1 MRTHDLGPA
10 PGSKHPPKRVGRG
23 VGSGHGKTSGKGH
36 KGQKARSGHGK
47 GPRFEGGQMPL
58 SMRLP
63 KRGFKNPFRKVFA
76 LVNLSALERFEP
88 GTVVTPELLKEKG
101 VISNLRDGVKVLG
114 GGELDRALTVRAH
127 RFSRSAA
134 ERIEAAG
141 GKAEVI

>member
-1 MRTHDLGPA
+1 
-10 PGSKHPPKRVGRG
+10 
-23 VGSGHGKTSGKGH
+23 
-36 KGQKARSGHGK
+36 
-47 GPRFEGGQMPL
+47 
-58 SMRLP
+58 
-63 KRGFKNPFRKVFA
+63 
-76 LVNLSALERFEP
+76 
-88 GTVVTPELLKEKG
+88 VVTPELLKEKG

>member
-1 MRTHDLGPA
+1 VRTHDLGPA